1 MKARR
6 DLRALKGLVKLQATV
21 RGHIERKRMSVHL
34 CRMHTLVRAQ
44 ARARVTRVIVTPE
57 SSSSQSNN
65 TKSSHFQNTDP
76 PTPEKQEHLIY
87 SCISKLGHSHIF
99 KLVIDNSGRFGP
111 VYTFP
116 FSPSSSHEEAVN
128 QFFIAKNSHQLHS
141 ATSIS
146 KGSAF
151 TVSSIAPSDCTK
163 RCCYADHPRFM
174 ACTESSRAKSR
185 SVVPQS
191 RDLSC
196 ITSSLRRNS
205 LDLLMCHTV
214 VIQGLVRRKFML
226 YTLVL

>member
-1 MKARR
+1 MKR
-6 DLRALKGLVKLQATV
+6 
-21 RGHIERKRMSVHL
+21 
-34 CRMHTLVRAQ
+34 
-44 ARARVTRVIVTPE
+44 
-57 SSSSQSNN
+57 
-65 TKSSHFQNTDP
+65 
-76 PTPEKQEHLIY
+76 
-87 SCISKLGHSHIF
+87 
-99 KLVIDNSGRFGP
+99 
-111 VYTFP
+111 
-116 FSPSSSHEEAVN
+116 AVN
-128 QFFIAKNSHQLHS
+128 QFFTAKNSHQLHS

-151 TVSSIAPSDCTK
+151 TVSSIAPVI
-163 RCCYADHPRFM
+163 AQNVAAMDHPRFM

>member
-6 DLRALKGLVKLQATV
+6 DLRALKGLVKLQAIV

-128 QFFIAKNSHQLHS
+128 QFFTAKNSHQLHS

-151 TVSSIAPSDCTK
+151 TEI
-163 RCCYADHPRFM
+163 PRNFP
-174 ACTESSRAKSR
+174 TEFRGNKL
-185 SVVPQS
+185 P
-191 RDLSC
+191 
-196 ITSSLRRNS
+196 
-205 LDLLMCHTV
+205 
-214 VIQGLVRRKFML
+214 RKFRGS
-226 YTLVL
+226 LVCQKCPRNIPRENFVGIFPRTFIDRCEYSEEQFPRYIPNVFL

>member
-1 MKARR
+1 
-6 DLRALKGLVKLQATV
+6 
-21 RGHIERKRMSVHL
+21 MSVHL

-65 TKSSHFQNTDP
+65 TKSSHFQNT
-76 PTPEKQEHLIY
+76 
-87 SCISKLGHSHIF
+87 
-99 KLVIDNSGRFGP
+99 LVIDNSGRFGP

-128 QFFIAKNSHQLHS
+128 QFFTAKNSHQLHS

-214 VIQGLVRRKFML
+214 VIQGRFDRLGMPTGYR
-226 YTLVL
+226 Y